1 MILVIFGGV
10 SSVKRIIATILI
22 AIITI
27 STNGIVY
34 AQTDFSQLM
43 EGEAAYKIVFD
54 DEVSEY
60 GYRGYKFVDENGD
73 EIEPQYD
80 DIAIYSRIPSYYR
93 NTDVTSV
100 KDQKEEGCCW
110 AFAMVGAMEASL
122 IKQGYNPDKLDFSEA
137 HMAYFGV
144 NIRDSIHNDGPRGIG
159 TNAYSRGGNEY
170 CAISAMTKGSGAVS
184 ESVAPYD
191 EYTKNTNLGIEAKP
205 IDESKRFLSEA
216 GISELKQVSPLNH
229 MAIKQAI
236 INYGSV
242 LNSFYYD
249 ATYYNKSTAA
259 YHCPQNMQL
268 NHQTLIVGWD
278 DNYSRDNFAQSNKP
292 TDDGAWIVR
301 NSWGEEYGD
310 GGYFYISYETV
321 QSTITAVTAFL
332 GKHYDN
338 TYGYMGGYDYYYY
351 TDLPKVYGSI
361 FTADSDQ
368 VLEAISFMVRS
379 PEEATISVYK
389 NPSNTPDNGTL
400 VFRDTVEMTAQYHK
414 VDFSEII
421 KISEGDK
428 YSILIEGPVVFW
440 EPEDTSHTRNQ
451 GKCFVYVD
459 KWYYSGDL
467 SIRTYTSNDKPKISA
482 QIRNNSI
489 EVESKYNDDATV
501 YIAQYNDDNELV
513 GIKVANG
520 EAATIYT
527 DATKYRIFSWD
538 MDMHSTTGYYVED
551 EI

>member
-1 MILVIFGGV
+1 MKKTLVLILSLVFVFSTPVMAYENVI
-10 SSVKRIIATILI
+10 SSKGLENSSNR
-22 AIITI
+22 
-27 STNGIVY
+27 
-34 AQTDFSQLM
+34 
-43 EGEAAYKIVFD
+43 IVFD

-60 GYRGYKFVDENGD
+60 GYRGYKFVDENGN
-73 EIEPQYD
+73 ETEPHYD
-80 DIAIYSRIPSYYR
+80 DIAVYSRIPSYYR
-93 NTDVTSV
+93 NTNVTPV
-100 KDQKEEGCCW
+100 KNQKEEGCCW

-122 IKQGYNPDKLDFSEA
+122 IKQGYNADKLDFSEA

-144 NIRDSIHNDGPRGIG
+144 NIRDEIHNDGPQSIG

-170 CAISAMTKGSGAVS
+170 CAISAITKGSGAVS

-191 EYTKNTNLGIEAKP
+191 EYTKNTSLGIEAKP

-242 LNSFYYD
+242 LNSFYYN
-249 ATYYNKSTAA
+249 AKYYNKNTAA

-278 DNYSRDNFAQSNKP
+278 DNYSRENFAQSNKP

-351 TDLPKVYGSI
+351 TDLPKVYGST

-368 VLEAISFMVRS
+368 VLEAISFMALS

-389 NPSNTPDNGTL
+389 NPSNDPNNGTL
-400 VFRDTVEMTAQYHK
+400 IFRDTIEMTAQYHK
-414 VDFSEII
+414 VDFPEGI
-421 KISEGDK
+421 KISAGDK
-428 YSILIEGPVVFW
+428 YSIIVDGPVVFW

-451 GKCFVYVD
+451 GKCFVYAD
-459 KWYYSGDL
+459 KWYYSCDM

-482 QIRNNSI
+482 QIRDNKI
-489 EVESKYNDDATV
+489 EVESKYNDNATV
-501 YIAQYNDDNELV
+501 YIAQYNADNELV
-513 GIKVANG
+513 DIKVANG
-520 EAATIYT
+520 DATINT
-527 DATKYRIFSWD
+527 NAIKYRIFSWD
-538 MDMHSTTGYYVED
+538 MNMGSTTGYFVEG